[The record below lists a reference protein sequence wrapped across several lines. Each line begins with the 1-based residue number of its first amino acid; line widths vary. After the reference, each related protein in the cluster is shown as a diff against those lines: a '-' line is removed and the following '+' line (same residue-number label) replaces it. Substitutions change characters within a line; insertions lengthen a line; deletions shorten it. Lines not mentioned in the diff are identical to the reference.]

1 MRAKYLPFELR
12 SPLRYHDSEC
22 VPILPANEIT
32 KIISI
37 KWYNDYYFGRLTAC
51 PERIQLK
58 ILYTPLTTRFLQL
71 SFFMIYTK
79 FNYNLPSTV
88 IRFRYNTNRVL
99 KKQTEL
105 VIIIIKKR
113 IRVIL

>member
-1 MRAKYLPFELR
+1 MLLRCDVDKLRLHRGSSGFQMRAKYLPFELR

-58 ILYTPLTTRFLQL
+58 HSLHTTDDQVF
-71 SFFMIYTK
+71 
-79 FNYNLPSTV
+79 TV
-88 IRFRYNTNRVL
+88 VL
-99 KKQTEL
+99 FYDIHK
-105 VIIIIKKR
+105 V
-113 IRVIL
+113 